1 MMDFLYFPE
10 DKSEYISALIAMTP
24 FMIGAILTF
33 WWIIRVSK
41 KQEARLNETH
51 YEELSQAKNTSD
63 TFRDEEDR
71 KQN

>member
-51 YEELSQAKNTSD
+51 
-63 TFRDEEDR
+63 
-71 KQN
+71 